1 MLSSTLFSV
10 ALITGFVGSLHCVG
24 MCGPIA
30 VALPIGGMS
39 PLKALMARM
48 SYHVGRLSAYMSLGY
63 VFGYFGWGVRWAG
76 MQQWLSIAIGLL
88 MLTLVFF
95 QHNLGISAAMQ
106 GKIEKSSI
114 KSNSAE
120 IVGGFWNARFAK
132 RLSTLWNF
140 VYSFGWRC
148 CNIYANSR

>member
-1 MLSSTLFSV
+1 
-10 ALITGFVGSLHCVG
+10 
-24 MCGPIA
+24 
-30 VALPIGGMS
+30 MS

-76 MQQWLSIAIGLL
+76 MQQWLSIAIGLM

-95 QHNLGISAAMQ
+95 SIIWVYQQCRACGE
-106 GKIEKSSI
+106 IEKNGL

-120 IVGGFWNARFAK
+120 IVGRFWNVRVAK
-132 RLSTLWNF
+132 WLSALWNI
-140 VYSFGWRC
+140 VYCFGWC
-148 CNIYANSR
+148 CGNIYAISR